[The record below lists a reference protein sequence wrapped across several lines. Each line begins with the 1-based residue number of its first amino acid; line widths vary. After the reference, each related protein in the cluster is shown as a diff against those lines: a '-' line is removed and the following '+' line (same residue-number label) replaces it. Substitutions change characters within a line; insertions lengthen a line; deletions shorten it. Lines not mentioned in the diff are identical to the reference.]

1 MIYTACYYI
10 DLSLLSAEF
19 LGHSVQMIVICSL
32 TIALQKGLIEPT
44 DSPTKEQIAQRKESL
59 HLLSKMA
66 ELEKVSARKFMKCT
80 ELLKKATEEPMKSM
94 QRKISKG

>member
-1 MIYTACYYI
+1 MESTRTTTASYGRGVPRSKI
-10 DLSLLSAEF
+10 RL
-19 LGHSVQMIVICSL
+19 IVICSL
-32 TIALQKGLIEPT
+32 TIALQKCLMEPT
-44 DSPTKEQIAQRKESL
+44 DSPTKEQIDQRKESL

-94 QRKISKG
+94 